1 MDQYLKMRK
10 FEKKIESYLENT
22 NTKPKSMFKGL
33 LAPQKN
39 KAQKDM
45 KKSDNYMEKIGGYM
59 SDIRA
64 KRMELRNETKS

>member
-1 MDQYLKMRK
+1 MDQHLKMRK
-10 FEKKIESYLENT
+10 FEKKLESYLSNNT
-22 NTKPKSMFKGL
+22 TKPKSMLKGL
-33 LAPQKN
+33 LAPQRG